1 MWPNNSCSHCNP
13 RLWKLQGSRFLIKF
27 IIHIFSIKPTFLYYS
42 CKRRSFRQIWKWNT
56 PSPKAHPCPLPAFVY
71 TLYICVHMYLCTHR
85 DAQTSEVIQMYIYVL
100 IYADIFVFIYTTMHL
115 SERQENIHINAV
127 FSLLSTFPS
136 YCKLFKNIDLKFSVP
151 LPAKWRI

>member
-1 MWPNNSCSHCNP
+1 
-13 RLWKLQGSRFLIKF
+13 
-27 IIHIFSIKPTFLYYS
+27 
-42 CKRRSFRQIWKWNT
+42 
-56 PSPKAHPCPLPAFVY
+56 
-71 TLYICVHMYLCTHR
+71 MYLCTHR

-136 YCKLFKNIDLKFSVP
+136 YCKLFKNRLI
-151 LPAKWRI
+151 